1 MKLAKRLHS
10 LLAAGTAALAGLPAW
25 AAPAATTTGT
35 YTGTYTAATGG
46 TGGPLPNQMTLQP
59 AATQIASEIYSLHNW
74 MMIVCLIIF
83 VAVFGVMFYSIFKH
97 RKSVGHKAATFHES
111 TAVEIAWTVVPFL
124 IVIGMALP
132 ATRTVVG
139 MKDTTNADITIKATG
154 MQWKWGYDYLT
165 GEGEGIS
172 FISNLATPRAQIGA
186 PGVEPTQPRGE
197 NYLIEVDNEMVVP
210 VNKKIRIVTTAN
222 DVIHAWMI
230 PAFGVKQD
238 AIPGFV
244 RDTWFKS
251 EHTGTFRGNCAELCG
266 KEHAFMPVVV
276 EVLSDDDYAK
286 WVDTQKA
293 KMASANDDPNKT
305 YTLAELKER
314 GEKVYASNCAVC
326 HQPNG
331 KGAGAFPALDGSK
344 IANGPI
350 AEHVS
355 IVLHGKGAM
364 PSWAPT
370 LNDVEIASVITFER
384 NAWGNHTGDVLQPRQ
399 VTDARNGK
407 MPEGGDHT
415 AGAGAAPASGA
426 DQAAAA
432 SDMGAAASDTTAAS
446 GAGQASG
453 AAQGAAAVALP
464 ASIYFEVGKSTL
476 PADAKDA
483 IQAAAD
489 YAKAHPDAKFALSGY
504 TDASGKA
511 DANAELAKHRA
522 QAVRDALKAAGI
534 AEDHIILKK
543 PETVTG
549 GADAKEARRVEI
561 SPAA

>member
-1 MKLAKRLHS
+1 MEIMGKEAMKTIKRALQGVLACS
-10 LLAAGTAALAGLPAW
+10 GLLVAGAALAVGDSP
-25 AAPAATTTGT
+25 
-35 YTGTYTAATGG
+35 
-46 TGGPLPNQMTLQP
+46 GGPAVNEINFQP
-59 AATQIASEIYSLHNW
+59 PVTRIAEELYNLH
-74 MMIVCLIIF
+74 MMMLLLCTVIF
-83 VAVFGVMFYSIFKH
+83 IGVFGVMFYSIYAH
-97 RKSVGHKAATFHES
+97 RKSKGHKAAHFHES
-111 TAVEIAWTVVPFL
+111 TTVEIIWTIVPFI
-124 IVIGMALP
+124 IVVLMALP
-132 ATRTVVG
+132 ATKAVVA
-139 MKDTTNADITIKATG
+139 MKDTTNADLTVKVTG
-154 MQWKWGYDYLT
+154 YQWKWGYDYVK
-165 GEGEGIS
+165 GPGEGIS
-172 FISNLATPRAQIGA
+172 FLSTLTTPRAEVNGEA
-186 PGVEPTQPRGE
+186 PITDT
-197 NYLIEVDNEMVVP
+197 YLQEVDNPLVVP
-210 VNKKIRIVTTAN
+210 VNKKIRIITTAN
-222 DVIHAWMI
+222 DVVHSWYV

-244 RDTWFKS
+244 RDTWFKA
-251 EHTGTFRGNCAELCG
+251 EKVGTYRGFCTELCG

-293 KMASANDDPNKT
+293 KMAAANDDPNKT

-314 GEKVYASNCAVC
+314 GEKVYTSNCAVC

-350 AEHVS
+350 AGHVS
-355 IVLHGKGAM
+355 IVLHGKAAM

-370 LNDVEIASVITFER
+370 LNDVEIASVITYER

-399 VTDARNGK
+399 VADARNGK

-426 DQAAAA
+426 DQA
-432 SDMGAAASDTTAAS
+432 GAASDTSAAAPAAAAS
-446 GAGQASG
+446 GAEQASG
-453 AAQGAAAVALP
+453 AAQTTAALP

-489 YAKAHPDAKFALSGY
+489 YAKAHPDAKFELSGF

-522 QAVRDALKAAGI
+522 QTVRDALKAAGI